1 MCKLSMVERVLES
14 ARTLDARTRPPREVR
29 ACNNVIGVSRYVA
42 CPCLPLW
49 DNFMARNA
57 IRFRVPCLGKGLAGW
72 FKWLSWF
79 GRPKIRRSLDIQFS
93 SETGPEKG
101 SWKGGTDDLAEAWAD
116 VKREGWRTRKIAD
129 EWLHGCPKCK
139 EPT

>member
-57 IRFRVPCLGKGLAGW
+57 IRFRVPCLGKGLASRGRCRWSWRTILGW

-93 SETGPEKG
+93 SETG
-101 SWKGGTDDLAEAWAD
+101 T
-116 VKREGWRTRKIAD
+116 KRE
-129 EWLHGCPKCK
+129 
-139 EPT
+139 